1 MNWKNLADRMTR
13 TALRTFSD
21 NAGDTPS
28 VIYVRGGVQT
38 PLRDAVFDENYQS
51 VDPDTGAAIIS
62 DNPMVGVM
70 LSDLPGGA
78 WQDGDTVIVH
88 GVTYR
93 AIEPQ
98 KDSEGHAKIILH
110 RKS

>member
-1 MNWKNLADRMTR
+1 MTR
-13 TALRTFSD
+13 TTLRTFSD
-21 NAGDTPS
+21 NPGDIPS

-51 VDPDTGAAIIS
+51 IDPDTGAAIIS
-62 DNPMVGVM
+62 DSPMIGVM
-70 LSDLPGGA
+70 RSDLPGGQ
-78 WQDGDTVIVH
+78 WQEGDTVIVG

-93 AIEPQ
+93 AIESQ

-110 RKS
+110 RQP

>member
-28 VIYVRGGVQT
+28 VIYVRGGAQT

-51 VDPDTGAAIIS
+51 VDPDTGAPIIS
-62 DNPMVGVM
+62 DSPMIGVM
-70 LSDLPGGA
+70 RSDLPGGE
-78 WQDGDTVIVH
+78 WMEDDTVIIR
-88 GVTYR
+88 GVMYR
-93 AIEPQ
+93 TIESQ

-110 RKS
+110 RLP